1 MIADCL
7 QKDPSKRPSATELLK
22 YSFFKKSKDRKYLIQ
37 TLLTCAPSIEERAKK
52 ARRDKRPPGASGRL
66 HRTNAGDWVWSDD
79 EEASPENSHS
89 DGSKDTSDG
98 SGNNSCTWRN
108 ESTVVRD
115 AAAAGSGSGS
125 GTGDPGDVLH
135 KVSSCSLISPDGS
148 SSRHSSQSSS
158 RKTSIDASVSGST
171 APLPPPPEFD
181 DHSVPT
187 SSPLH
192 DRRLQEGS
200 GSDDDPAADKP
211 INLVLRMRNS
221 KRELNDIRFEFNLQK
236 GMSSYPINILHVC
249 VTLDWDRDDRH
260 RGRDCSGVSAGW
272 PRRREGCCHHCHEP
286 AQTGSR
292 TDVLIIISNSS
303 GIRSLDSQQ
312 QRVQHNKG
320 CRYLCSCETLILH
333 PFLTP
338 RCRITL
344 MFAQ

>member
-98 SGNNSCTWRN
+98 SGNNCCTWRN

-115 AAAAGSGSGS
+115 AAIDAAAAAAAGSGDPA
-125 GTGDPGDVLH
+125 GDILH
-135 KVSSCSLISPDGS
+135 KVSSCNLISPDGS

-158 RKTSIDASVSGST
+158 RKASIDASVSGT
-171 APLPPPPEFD
+171 PAPPLPPPPEFE

-192 DRRLQEGS
+192 ARHLLEGS
-200 GSDDDPAADKP
+200 SGSTDPASDKP

-236 GMSSYPINILHVC
+236 GMVSPEFP
-249 VTLDWDRDDRH
+249 
-260 RGRDCSGVSAGW
+260 CS
-272 PRRREGCCHHCHEP
+272 
-286 AQTGSR
+286 
-292 TDVLIIISNSS
+292 
-303 GIRSLDSQQ
+303 
-312 QRVQHNKG
+312 
-320 CRYLCSCETLILH
+320 
-333 PFLTP
+333 
-338 RCRITL
+338 
-344 MFAQ
+344 